1 MSGRL
6 ATRRARKYK
15 GAAPNG
21 PGKDLVPKTVS
32 PPSLAAVVLA
42 AGKGKRL
49 KSDTQKVLHPIAGR
63 PALWWVLRNVAAARP
78 SRIVIVVHHGADE
91 VRQAVASWGCR
102 PEPVFVEQDEPL
114 GTGHAVLAAESAI
127 GRAKEVL
134 VVGGDFDPVEPQH
147 VRQLLRM
154 HRRTKSAGTI
164 LTTEVSEPGGYARIV
179 RDGTRLMEIV
189 EGTDASPE
197 MKRVNEVSLL
207 LFAFR
212 RADLFRALPLV
223 GRENSQKEY
232 YLNEVF
238 PILMDKGERISAVKV
253 DVGGAMGINSRAN
266 LAQITRI
273 VRERINAA
281 HMANGV
287 TLLDPATTFIDVDV
301 SIGPDATIYPNTFL
315 EGSTRIGAGAVIG
328 PSTQIA
334 DSRVGDGSTVRFSV
348 VDGAKIG
355 RGVEVGPFARLRPG
369 TVLEDGSKVGTYV
382 EVKASKV
389 GRGSKVP
396 HLTYV
401 GDATIGERTN
411 VGASTVT
418 VNYDG
423 YEKHKTVIGDD
434 VRIGSDTMLVAPVRV
449 GDGAVTGAGS
459 VITKDVP
466 PGALAVERSEQRTV
480 KGYRKRKDDEAR
492 ARGKG
497 KGAH

>member
-1 MSGRL
+1 
-6 ATRRARKYK
+6 
-15 GAAPNG
+15 
-21 PGKDLVPKTVS
+21 
-32 PPSLAAVVLA
+32 
-42 AGKGKRL
+42 
-49 KSDTQKVLHPIAGR
+49 
-63 PALWWVLRNVAAARP
+63 
-78 SRIVIVVHHGADE
+78 
-91 VRQAVASWGCR
+91 
-102 PEPVFVEQDEPL
+102 
-114 GTGHAVLAAESAI
+114 
-127 GRAKEVL
+127 
-134 VVGGDFDPVEPQH
+134 
-147 VRQLLRM
+147 
-154 HRRTKSAGTI
+154 
-164 LTTEVSEPGGYARIV
+164 
-179 RDGTRLMEIV
+179 
-189 EGTDASPE
+189 
-197 MKRVNEVSLL
+197 
-207 LFAFR
+207 
-212 RADLFRALPLV
+212 
-223 GRENSQKEY
+223 
-232 YLNEVF
+232 
-238 PILMDKGERISAVKV
+238 MDKGERISAVKV

-266 LAQITRI
+266 LAQTTRI

-287 TLLDPATTFIDVDV
+287 TLLDPATTFIDADV
-301 SIGPDATIYPNTFL
+301 SIESDATIHPNTFL

-411 VGASTVT
+411 IGASTVT

-480 KGYRKRKDDEAR
+480 KGYRKRKDDEAK
-492 ARGKG
+492 ARGKKG
-497 KGAH
+497 KGLK

>member
-1 MSGRL
+1 
-6 ATRRARKYK
+6 
-15 GAAPNG
+15 
-21 PGKDLVPKTVS
+21 
-32 PPSLAAVVLA
+32 
-42 AGKGKRL
+42 
-49 KSDTQKVLHPIAGR
+49 I
-63 PALWWVLRNVAAARP
+63 
-78 SRIVIVVHHGADE
+78 
-91 VRQAVASWGCR
+91 
-102 PEPVFVEQDEPL
+102 
-114 GTGHAVLAAESAI
+114 
-127 GRAKEVL
+127 
-134 VVGGDFDPVEPQH
+134 
-147 VRQLLRM
+147 
-154 HRRTKSAGTI
+154 
-164 LTTEVSEPGGYARIV
+164 
-179 RDGTRLMEIV
+179 
-189 EGTDASPE
+189 
-197 MKRVNEVSLL
+197 NEVSLL

-266 LAQITRI
+266 LAQTTRI

-287 TLLDPATTFIDVDV
+287 TLLDPATTFIDADV
-301 SIGPDATIYPNTFL
+301 AIGPDAMIHPNTFL
-315 EGSTRIGAGAVIG
+315 EGATRIGAGAVIG

-334 DSRVGDGSTVRFSV
+334 DSRVGEGSTVRFSV
-348 VDGAKIG
+348 VDGARIG

-382 EVKASKV
+382 EVKASTV

-396 HLTYV
+396 HLSYV

-492 ARGKG
+492 ARGKRKGKGLKQRSGSPEG

>member
-1 MSGRL
+1 LPPGGRG
-6 ATRRARKYK
+6 KYK

-21 PGKDLVPKTVS
+21 LGKDLVPKTVS

-49 KSDTQKVLHPIAGR
+49 KSASQKVLHPIAGR

-91 VRQAVASWGCR
+91 VREAVASWGCR
-102 PEPVFVEQDEPL
+102 PEPVFVEQGQPL

-127 GRAKEVL
+127 GRVKEVL
-134 VVGGDFDPVEPQH
+134 VVGGDFDPVEPAH
-147 VRQLLRM
+147 VRELLRV

-179 RDGTRLMEIV
+179 RDGTRLVQIV
-189 EGTDASPE
+189 EGTDAPPDL
-197 MKRVNEVSLL
+197 KRINEVSLL

-266 LAQITRI
+266 LAQTARI

-287 TLLDPATTFIDVDV
+287 TLLDPVTTFIDADV

-315 EGSTRIGAGAVIG
+315 EGSTQIGAGAVIG

-348 VDGAKIG
+348 VDGARIG

-382 EVKASKV
+382 EVKASRV

-396 HLTYV
+396 HLSYV

-480 KGYRKRKDDEAR
+480 EGYRKRKDDEAR